1 MTEFLT
7 SDPHLFHPLLA
18 TLRGFESPA
27 DFNEMW
33 ADHWAQTVTKRD
45 NVWILGDLTGG
56 GHVAEALNL
65 LARLPGR
72 KHLILGNHCP
82 AHPMQRDSHNKI
94 GAYFPTFTSVQ
105 TIARKTIGGMPTLLS
120 HFPYAGSAND
130 HDPEREDRFNQW
142 RAPDLG
148 VTLIHGHTHSSV
160 VLSESPKH
168 TLQVNVAWEAWGRF
182 VPAEDIA
189 VVMRQYAQR

>member
-72 KHLILGNHCP
+72 KHLILGNHDP
-82 AHPMQRDSHNKI
+82 AHPLNRDSHNKV
-94 GAYFPTFTSVQ
+94 GMYYPTFTSVQ
-105 TIARKTIGGMPTLLS
+105 TFARKNIGGISTLLS
-120 HFPYAGSAND
+120 HFPYSSGVND
-130 HDPEREDRFNQW
+130 HNPDREDRFNQW
-142 RAPDLG
+142 RLPDLG
-148 VTLIHGHTHSSV
+148 TPLIHGHTHSSIG
-160 VLSESPKH
+160 LSQSSKG
-168 TLQVNVAWEAWGRF
+168 TLQVNVAWEVSGGL
-182 VPAEDIA
+182 VPAEA
-189 VVMRQYAQR
+189 LSVVLKQYAQ